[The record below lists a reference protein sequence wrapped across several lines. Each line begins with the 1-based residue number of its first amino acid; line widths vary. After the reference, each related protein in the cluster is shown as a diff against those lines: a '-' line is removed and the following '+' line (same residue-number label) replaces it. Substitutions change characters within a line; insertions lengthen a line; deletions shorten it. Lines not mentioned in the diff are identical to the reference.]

1 MKKQEFLDALRVGLT
16 GSGDA
21 EEMLDFYREMI
32 EDRMEDGMEEE
43 AAVEQLGSVEDI
55 LARCVQGLTVTHTAP
70 EAGKAPNRGISRV
83 EIREREFDVS
93 IVPTTE
99 DTYRLEASS
108 EGYHDVTLENGTLRI
123 VRNKQQMK
131 RRLFFSDSGELTLY
145 LPKGQYQALDVTTA
159 SGDIE
164 VRQDFGTVHIT
175 GASSDVTLAGTYS
188 GKVTVQTASGD
199 VALEGIFGGALE
211 VQTASGSQDLKGRFA
226 SGKLLAASGDIE
238 ISQASFSE
246 DLAVEAASGDLT
258 FFNVLAQE
266 LRLRSASGDVR
277 MERVCAETLNAE
289 SRSGDLDLERVLSKG
304 DFLCKTTSGD
314 VSLEGCDGPRMSFT
328 TVSGDISGSLLH
340 GKQFSCRTVSGEMN
354 LPGGT
359 PQGTCNIST
368 VSGDADLEIE
378 EE

>member
-21 EEMLDFYREMI
+21 EEVLDFYREMI

-55 LARCVQGLTVTHTAP
+55 LARCVQGLTVPKAGAEAAP
-70 EAGKAPNRGISRV
+70 HCGISRV
-83 EIREREFDVS
+83 EIREREFDVT

-123 VRNKQQMK
+123 VRSKQRME

-199 VALEGIFGGALE
+199 VSLEGVFGGELE
-211 VQTASGSQDLKGRFA
+211 VLTASGSQNLKGRFA
-226 SGKLLAASGDIE
+226 FGKLRSASGDME
-238 ISQASFSE
+238 LSGASFAE
-246 DLAVEAASGDLT
+246 DLTTETASGDMTLS
-258 FFNVLAQE
+258 NVLARG
-266 LRLRSASGDVR
+266 LRLRSASGDVH
-277 MERVCAETLNAE
+277 MERVCAETLNVE
-289 SRSGDLDLERVLSKG
+289 SRSGDMDLERVLSKG

-314 VSLEGCDGPRMSFT
+314 VSLESCDSPQMGFT

-359 PQGTCNIST
+359 PQGTCSIST

>member
-1 MKKQEFLDALRVGLT
+1 MTKQEFLDALRAGLT
-16 GSGDA
+16 GSSDA
-21 EEMLDFYREMI
+21 EEVLDFYREMI
-32 EDRMEDGMEEE
+32 EDRMEDGMEE
-43 AAVEQLGSVEDI
+43 ADAVEQLGSMEDI
-55 LARCVQGLTVTHTAP
+55 LARCVQGLTVTKAAP
-70 EAGKAPNRGISRV
+70 EAEKVPNCGISRV
-83 EIREREFDVS
+83 EIRERECDVT
-93 IVPTTE
+93 ILPTTE
-99 DTYRLEASS
+99 DTYRLEASN

-123 VRNKQQMK
+123 VRNKQQK
-131 RRLFFSDSGELTLY
+131 ERRFFFSVSGELTLY
-145 LPKGQYQALDVTTA
+145 LPEGQYQSLDVTTA

-175 GASSDVTLAGTYS
+175 GASSDVTLAGTYP
-188 GKVTVQTASGD
+188 GKVAVQTASGD
-199 VALEGIFGGALE
+199 VSLEGVFGGELE
-211 VQTASGSQDLKGRFA
+211 VLTASGRQELKGRFA
-226 SGKLLAASGDIE
+226 SGKLRSASGDME
-238 ISQASFSE
+238 LSGASFAE
-246 DLAVEAASGDLT
+246 DLAVETASGDLELS
-258 FFNVLAQE
+258 NVLAQM

-277 MERVCAETLNAE
+277 MERVCAENLNVE

-314 VSLEGCDGPRMSFT
+314 VSLEGCDGPKMGLT

-359 PQGTCNIST
+359 PQGTCSIST

>member
-1 MKKQEFLDALRVGLT
+1 MKKQEFLNALRVGLT
-16 GSGDA
+16 GSSDA
-21 EEMLDFYREMI
+21 AEILDFYREMI
-32 EDRMEDGMEEE
+32 EDRMEGGMEEE

-55 LARCVQGLTVTHTAP
+55 LARCVQGLTVTKAAP
-70 EAGKAPNRGISRV
+70 EAEEAPNRGISRV
-83 EIREREFDVS
+83 EIREREFDVT

-99 DTYRLEASS
+99 NTYRLEAGS

-123 VRNKQQMK
+123 VRNKQRME
-131 RRLFFSDSGELTLY
+131 RRLFFSGSGELTLY

-164 VRQDFGTVHIT
+164 VRQDFATVHIT
-175 GASSDVTLAGTYS
+175 GASGDVMLAGTYP

-211 VQTASGSQDLKGRFA
+211 VQTASGSQNLKGRFA
-226 SGKLLAASGDIE
+226 SGKLRSASGDME
-238 ISQASFSE
+238 LSGTSFGE
-246 DLAVEAASGDLT
+246 NLAVETASGDVTLS
-258 FFNVLAQE
+258 NVLAQA

-277 MERVCAETLNAE
+277 MERICAETLDAE
-289 SRSGDLDLERVLSKG
+289 SRSGDLDLERVLSKS

-314 VSLEGCDGPRMSFT
+314 VSLKGCDGPRMGFT

-354 LPGGT
+354 LPGGA